1 MNKSQLVE
9 LFLKYSWIL
18 FLVWGVL
25 NILTSFLGVVIYG
38 VYTELRGPI
47 VLQNQFLGV
56 WLCSMLFFFSIQTVY
71 YSLKPKD
78 YVPKHISFILNAVY
92 FTIVTL
98 ESFILFI
105 VYAIGEMRR
114 DAIAWTFLILT
125 TNILNIVIVIIKLV
139 RQKREL
145 NIEGQGDC
153 YSSLNQSVKTAVKVP
168 YIIFIVINTF
178 LKCLVFIF
186 MALLINGGVTLANRV
201 RFPPRGDF
209 VKVPLSGGRAQSIH
223 YLCDGPRNNSIPVFM
238 IEGDFSHGMADY
250 YGIQIALKELGRRSC
265 IWDKPGLGYSD
276 YLYADQY
283 DESSFYHNFIT
294 SIGETG
300 PFIFVGWGGGGQIIY
315 KYALLHPEMVYSLTF
330 LDVYPDNIEFISE
343 RDLKNLTQPE
353 YENFYNREMAG
364 RQALLRIINGLGVP
378 WGLMPIFVP
387 SGNSWPESL
396 REEKNWFFLTEK
408 TWITQKY
415 MLDTFTINP
424 KNYYATPL
432 PNSNI
437 TVHLIATKHND
448 NYVKKNRCNNVSSEK
463 CDYFIRSNNY
473 YIEAQ
478 KNMLSFNSVTYCSD
492 DACNLGYYI
501 YDNPRYSAKILNE
514 LYNNN

>member
-1 MNKSQLVE
+1 MFDKSKLGE
-9 LFLKYSWIL
+9 LLIKYSWVPVL
-18 FLVWGVL
+18 AWGVL
-25 NILTSFLGVVIYG
+25 NILISLIGMIIYG

-56 WLCSMLFFFSIQTVY
+56 WLCSMLFFFSIQTIY

-78 YVPKHISFILNAVY
+78 RIPKHISFILNVIY
-92 FTIVTL
+92 FTTVTL

-105 VYAIGEMRR
+105 AYAIGEMRK
-114 DAIAWTFLILT
+114 DAIAWTFLILI
-125 TNILNIVIVIIKLV
+125 TNILNVVIIVIKLV

-145 NIEGQGDC
+145 NDTEDENHYI
-153 YSSLNQSVKTAVKVP
+153 SMNPTVKTKGKVP
-168 YIIFIVINTF
+168 YIIFIVINTL
-178 LKCLVFIF
+178 LKCLIFIF
-186 MALLINGGVTLANRV
+186 MALLINGGVTLANRL
-201 RFPPRGDF
+201 RFSP
-209 VKVPLSGGRAQSIH
+209 K
-223 YLCDGPRNNSIPVFM
+223 RNNSFPVFL

-250 YGIQIALKELGRRSC
+250 YGIQIALKELGHRSC

-283 DESSFYHNFIT
+283 DESSFYHSFIT

-315 KYALLHPEMVYSLTF
+315 KYALQHPEMVYSLTF

-343 RDLKNLTQPE
+343 RDLKNLTQLE
-353 YENFYNREMAG
+353 YENFFNTEMAR
-364 RQALLRIINGLGVP
+364 RQTLLRIINGIGVP

-396 REEKNWFFLTEK
+396 RAEKNWFFYTEK

-424 KNYYATPL
+424 KNYYLTPL
-432 PNSNI
+432 PYSNI
-437 TVHLIATKHND
+437 TINLIATKHD
-448 NYVKKNRCNNVSSEK
+448 DSYVKKNLCNHVSSEQ

-478 KNMLSFNSVTYCSD
+478 KNLLPFNSITYCSD

-514 LYNNN
+514 LYKR